1 MTKEVQKE
9 PEQMVVE
16 TPETQGENQKKRK
29 KKSKAKKILLSL
41 FFFALFLAGAGASY
55 SLTPVVYHFLN
66 PPKPVNIPLFEET
79 LSSPLPV
86 AEAVTAQPVVVDEV
100 LPVDLSED
108 DTLMTLE
115 EPPVMPKQMAF
126 EEEVTEEFLN
136 QPAKVLPQVEEKTV
150 TEISERSDFLPA
162 TNASF
167 LLKSIE
173 LKEAFQ
179 QQGECRPVLEELM
192 LMPNKT
198 PQTDKALMQLLQLC
212 LEDQHNQ
219 MDIQFRQIK
228 KRALFRLFQNDY
240 PTYLVYLKMIP
251 YFLADIRQKN
261 PDNNTPLGKF
271 YLFENAVKAD
281 CPEDVVRYGAT
292 LPENVQN
299 TLKDVLDSAQKQIQ
313 MNQQIDTV
321 INEIFQQ
328 GGAK

>member
-1 MTKEVQKE
+1 MTKEAQQE

-55 SLTPVVYHFLN
+55 YLTPVVYHFLN
-66 PPKPVNIPLFEET
+66 PPKPVNIPLFEDT
-79 LSSPLPV
+79 LPSPLPV

-100 LPVDLSED
+100 LPVVFPED
-108 DTLMTLE
+108 TDLMTLE
-115 EPPVMPKQMAF
+115 EPPVVPKQMEF
-126 EEEVTEEFLN
+126 VEEVSETVLN
-136 QPAKVLPQVEEKTV
+136 QPAKLLPQVEEKV

-212 LEDQHNQ
+212 LENQHNQ

-281 CPEDVVRYGAT
+281 CPESVIHYGAD

-299 TLKDVLDSAQKQIQ
+299 TLKDVLASAQKQIQ